1 MMIPAQQITIETLH
15 GDVAAILYQ
24 PQAARW
30 LYVLAH
36 GAGAGMRHR
45 FMDDIA
51 ERLARRDIAT
61 LRYEYPYMTAG
72 SKRPDPYAKLETIT
86 REVVAHAADNLPK
99 LRLIAGGKSMG
110 GRMTSQAQ
118 AKATL
123 ERVEGLVFLGFPLH
137 PTGAPGTARAEHL
150 KSVRIPML
158 FHQGTRDTLADLDLM
173 RSVHADIADRATMH
187 ICDGADHGFAVLKR
201 SGRSNSDVLDE
212 IADSTRD
219 WLAAL
224 GA

>member
-1 MMIPAQQITIETLH
+1 MIPAQQITIETLH
-15 GDVAAILYQ
+15 GDVAAILYH
-24 PQAARW
+24 PEAARW

-72 SKRPDPYAKLETIT
+72 SKRPDPNAKLETIT

-99 LRLIAGGKSMG
+99 LRLVAGGKSMG

-118 AKATL
+118 AKAPL

-150 KSVRIPML
+150 QSVRIPML

-173 RSVHADIADRATMH
+173 RSVHSGIADRATLH

-201 SGRSNSDVLDE
+201 GGRTNADVLDE
-212 IADSTRD
+212 IADTTRE

-224 GA
+224 D